1 MLSLKSISLGLLV
14 AAFASNVAAIDVTRD
29 PAKVAALK
37 NAASQL
43 DRLALLPDD
52 SDWLFDFTEQKYYTF
67 APGGVINANAATF
80 PAAVGN
86 GQTMAILNLG
96 PCSMLPMHY
105 HPRASNF
112 VVAVAGTTMTYMFE
126 ENGARVV
133 TQTLTPG
140 KMTIFPQAS
149 MHMMMNI
156 GCENAQLV
164 SALNSEDAGTMN
176 FGNGI
181 FADGFPADLV
191 NAALGYQDLANNH
204 TAAGIPAV
212 GTGSVYGT
220 KECLARCAARKR
232 RNF

>member
-1 MLSLKSISLGLLV
+1 MLSLKSLSLGLLV
-14 AAFASNVAAIDVTRD
+14 AAFASNVVAIDVTRD

-67 APGGVINANAATF
+67 APGGVIKYVV
-80 PAAVGN
+80 PPEKL
-86 GQTMAILNLG
+86 AILNLG

-164 SALNSEDAGTMN
+164 SALNTEDAGTMN
-176 FGNGI
+176 LGNGI

-191 NAALGYQDLANNH
+191 NAALGYQDLA
-204 TAAGIPAV
+204 II
-212 GTGSVYGT
+212 
-220 KECLARCAARKR
+220 
-232 RNF
+232 